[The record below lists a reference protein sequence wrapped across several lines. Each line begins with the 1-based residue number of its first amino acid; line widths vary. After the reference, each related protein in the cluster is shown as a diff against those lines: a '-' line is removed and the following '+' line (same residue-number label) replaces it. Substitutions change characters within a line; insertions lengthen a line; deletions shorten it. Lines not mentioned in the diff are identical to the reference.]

1 MSLRIL
7 PIALAAVLVAA
18 PSAAA
23 PDDVVI
29 RSTRAQVEAF
39 AGAPVETVNR
49 KPLRNNERWE
59 TIPDHGVLIWVSASK
74 AWLVDLERGDPR
86 CADLSSEYLM
96 RLNSGA
102 HWLSSRGGTIELRNG
117 WCEIAQI
124 RPVDAKGLRQARRS
138 QGLSSAY

>member
-7 PIALAAVLVAA
+7 PLALAAALVAA
-18 PSAAA
+18 PVLAAQ
-23 PDDVVI
+23 DDVVI

-39 AGAPVETVNR
+39 AGAPVETVAR

-59 TIPDHGVLIWVSASK
+59 TIPDYGVLIWVSASR
-74 AWLVDLERGDPR
+74 AYLVDLERGDPR

-102 HWLSSRGGTIELRNG
+102 HWLSSRSGTIELHNG
-117 WCEIAQI
+117 WCEIEQI
-124 RPVDAKGLRQARRS
+124 RPVDARALRQARRS
-138 QGLSSAY
+138 QGIRSAY